1 MEKSLTIK
9 DTISNDGKW
18 YTLKELA
25 EWTGFAEETLKKGN
39 SPLTKLGIDFE
50 VESKIENIGNHRN
63 VKKYSEKVLKAL
75 KEYQIKNG
83 GSNSSKNKE
92 AVTSGNISFI
102 QMNTINT
109 LLDNPQALM
118 ALIAESS
125 KRMLEMKPK
134 AEFYDNYCAAENL
147 SEIELL
153 GEKTGVGKRNIF
165 KILVGDKVIQPK
177 FVDGIKFYQAYA
189 DYEKYFRSVPSP
201 FELPDGTKKNR
212 DKLMLTQEGMIYF
225 QERYAVDL

>member
-9 DTISNDGKW
+9 DTIRNDGKW

-39 SPLTKLGIDFE
+39 SPLTKLGIDLE

-189 DYEKYFRSVPSP
+189 DYEKYFRSIPSP

>member
-25 EWTGFAEETLKKGN
+25 EWTGYASANALVANPSTNEILNQFNN
-39 SPLTKLGIDFE
+39 SKDIKMGGYHNTQKF
-50 VESKIENIGNHRN
+50 
-63 VKKYSEKVLKAL
+63 YSEKVLKAL